1 MKIGIVVDNDLNNDN
16 RVIREITI
24 LKEQKHELFIL
35 CLDFG
40 RYYSD
45 PVSGIVVKRIT
56 LNRKIKDLLFFFQNL
71 IPVYEWFWALNI
83 SRFISIY
90 NIEALHVHDL
100 YMSEPSHRGIV
111 RSGRKIPLILDLHE
125 NYSYAVTT
133 YNWTKGFLR
142 SLVSRPHLWKEKEE
156 KLLRYARKIIV
167 LSREFRDELLK
178 SYASLLPDN
187 FCVFPNVPDLEQII
201 ATKEKTK
208 LAFPFSEKAPLLF
221 YFGTV
226 AERRGIFDALEV
238 FRKLQGKAI
247 NVRLMIAGP
256 VDKKD
261 RKRFFRVTGSND
273 IKSKVSYIPWIN
285 YRELPDYLEI
295 SDICLAPFLKN
306 PQHDSG
312 VANKIYDY
320 MFGSRPVV
328 ASDCRPQ
335 KNLIEKYKC
344 GLIFSDLEEFEEAII
359 TLLMD
364 DNLRREMGRNGY
376 NAVVN
381 ELNTGNF
388 KENLIK
394 TFEDLKS

>member
-1 MKIGIVVDNDLNNDN
+1 
-16 RVIREITI
+16 
-24 LKEQKHELFIL
+24 
-35 CLDFG
+35 
-40 RYYSD
+40 
-45 PVSGIVVKRIT
+45 
-56 LNRKIKDLLFFFQNL
+56 
-71 IPVYEWFWALNI
+71 
-83 SRFISIY
+83 
-90 NIEALHVHDL
+90 
-100 YMSEPSHRGIV
+100 
-111 RSGRKIPLILDLHE
+111 
-125 NYSYAVTT
+125 
-133 YNWTKGFLR
+133 
-142 SLVSRPHLWKEKEE
+142 
-156 KLLRYARKIIV
+156 
-167 LSREFRDELLK
+167 
-178 SYASLLPDN
+178 
-187 FCVFPNVPDLEQII
+187 
-201 ATKEKTK
+201 
-208 LAFPFSEKAPLLF
+208 
-221 YFGTV
+221 
-226 AERRGIFDALEV
+226 
-238 FRKLQGKAI
+238 
-247 NVRLMIAGP
+247 MIAGP

-285 YRELPDYLEI
+285 YRELPAYLEI

-335 KNLIEKYKC
+335 KNLIQKYKC